1 MWVSV
6 LDENNE
12 PMTIHLESCGVL
24 HGGKAVEV
32 AQHIQALFKKA
43 QGVVMRVRE
52 ILMADGCT
60 PSLVDQ
66 LVPVVDGGVRLH
78 KVLALMH
85 DTCNVANRTA
95 AEVQPLKQA
104 DGILY
109 YGQATWNAM
118 PKDRTELL
126 DNRCNHHLRQLPVVR
141 FNKLATAHI
150 KELIG
155 SQLREAARFNDRFE
169 PSPSSLVLSVVKL
182 VHSVRLREY
191 SSAYVS

>member
-1 MWVSV
+1 
-6 LDENNE
+6 
-12 PMTIHLESCGVL
+12 MTIHLESCGVL

-66 LVPVVDGGVRLH
+66 LVQVVDGGVRLH